1 MEVGG
6 EEMFGLCRIWGGLDD
21 FWAKDVVLGGDFDF
35 SLRPNV

>member
-6 EEMFGLCRIWGGLDD
+6 EEMVGVWRSWGGLDD
-21 FWAKDVVLGGDFDF
+21 FWAKDGVVGGDFDF